1 MAGMSKFLP
10 ARFRPTGTGAGG
22 VAESFAVVPGA
33 RVENVRQLVVKLA
46 WMLLWMVYLYYPV
59 EDLLGDEHTLA
70 GKIAGWIALTLFLA
84 AYLGMVAVRSMASP
98 HWHGGLAVAAVM
110 LLIALVTSLSFG
122 VPWLVLFTYT
132 SVCVGAVLPP
142 RLGLIGVAGI
152 TAIAVL
158 IALLIHTERDTM
170 AAIVLPCF
178 LSGLAM
184 NGLQRLISTM
194 RELREARA
202 TVAHLAASEERLRL
216 ARDLHDL
223 LGHSL
228 SLITIK
234 AQLAGRLLDQEK
246 GEAGRA
252 QVDDIEQVARQALT
266 DVREAIGGFR
276 RPTLAVE
283 LAAARSALTAA
294 QITVE
299 ADPAIADPQ
308 PGLEAPEA
316 AVLAWALREAVTN
329 VVRHGQGATRCGIGL
344 DRTWEEDGSRFAVLE
359 VSDNGRGP
367 GKSAAGNGLSGLQ
380 ERLALVGGRLETGTG
395 VRGRGFRLRALV
407 PVRAVADS
415 VPE

>member
-1 MAGMSKFLP
+1 MPKPNLD
-10 ARFRPTGTGAGG
+10 RFRPVSTGSGAVG
-22 VAESFAVVPGA
+22 VTDSFAVVPGA

-46 WMLLWMVYLYYPV
+46 WMSLWMIYLYYPV
-59 EDLLGDEHTLA
+59 EDLLGDEHALA
-70 GKIAGWIALTLFLA
+70 GKIAGWAALILFLA

-98 HWHGGLAVAAVM
+98 HWRGGLAVAGVM
-110 LLIALVTSLSFG
+110 LLLALVTSLTFG

-132 SVCVGAVLPP
+132 AVCVGAVLPA
-142 RLGLIGVAGI
+142 RMGLIGVAGI
-152 TAIAVL
+152 TATAVCVAVV
-158 IALLIHTERDTM
+158 IGTERDTM

-234 AQLAGRLLDQEK
+234 AQLAGRLLDSGQAET
-246 GEAGRA
+246 GRA
-252 QVDDIEQVARQALT
+252 QVTDIEQVARQALT

-294 QITVE
+294 QIAVE
-299 ADPAIADPQ
+299 ADTAIADPQ
-308 PGLEAPEA
+308 PDLDGPEA
-316 AVLAWALREAVTN
+316 AALAWALREAVTN
-329 VVRHGQGATRCGIGL
+329 VVRHGQGATRCAIGL
-344 DRTWEEDGSRFAVLE
+344 DRTWEGDGSRFAVLE
-359 VSDNGRGP
+359 VSDNGRGA
-367 GKSAAGNGLSGLQ
+367 GKSFAGNGLSGLE
-380 ERLALVGGRLETGTG
+380 ERLALVGGRLDTGPG
-395 VRGRGFRLRALV
+395 PRGKGFRLRALV
-407 PVRAVADS
+407 PVRTVADS
-415 VPE
+415 LPE